1 VHGAPGGG
9 LVGKQAIHGGAASAH
24 GGIRGALV
32 VEGGFYGGEFGT
44 SIKTQ
49 PHVSHLANKQIK
61 ALLTQAAICAI
72 RHDPNIRDYYQRKIA
87 EGKNK
92 WLVINNVRNKLIHRI
107 FALVKNKQSYQ
118 IEYIRLIRN
127 VA

>member
-1 VHGAPGGG
+1 MAPF
-9 LVGKQAIHGGAASAH
+9 GKQS
-24 GGIRGALV
+24 
-32 VEGGFYGGEFGT
+32 GT

-61 ALLTQAAICAI
+61 VLLTQAAKSAV
-72 RHDPNIRDYYQRKIA
+72 RYDPNIRDYYQRKIA

-118 IEYIRLIRN
+118 LDYVRPIKN